1 MEAPEEKINWKLEMN
16 KKNTMQMIKK
26 RVKNLP
32 LVKESV
38 YNTLSVLND
47 PKSNFSEIAERI
59 SPGVAAEF
67 LNMANTASSSRE
79 IRSLNHAIKLIGY
92 NKMKQILSTSIL
104 MDNFAKQSDFNYFSF
119 DKFHR
124 QAQFCAMV
132 SVILGQITEYENTED
147 LFTAAILLNI
157 GKLIIAIHFSE
168 EHKKII
174 EIKKTKGI
182 STSNAEKEILGT
194 NHPEI
199 GAFTL
204 EQLKI
209 PKDICDAVRYH
220 DFGGPVPPDTNYQL
234 IMISRESSRI
244 VDKFKLPRKINFS
257 ETKKHL
263 QEFIEE
269 SRKEYR
275 KNVRVQ
281 IRATGY
287 KEFFP
292 ELLSAA
298 STMVSEG
305 MEEVFKKRARLS
317 IIAKNQED

>member
-1 MEAPEEKINWKLEMN
+1 MNEKI
-16 KKNTMQMIKK
+16 TMQKIKE

-38 YNTLSVLND
+38 YNTLSILND
-47 PKSNFSEIAERI
+47 PHSNFNEIAERI

-67 LNMANTASSSRE
+67 LKMANAASSSRE

-92 NKMKQILSTSIL
+92 EKMKKILSTSIL
-104 MDNFAKQSDFNYFSF
+104 MNNFAKQSDFDYFSF
-119 DKFHR
+119 NKFHR
-124 QAQFCAMV
+124 QAQFCAV
-132 SVILGQITEYENTED
+132 ISVILGQITEYENTED

-174 EIKKTKGI
+174 ETKKTKGI
-182 STSNAEKEILGT
+182 STSAAEKAILGT
-194 NHPEI
+194 THSEI

-220 DFGGPVPPDTNYQL
+220 DSDGTVSSDKNYQL
-234 IMISRESSRI
+234 IMISRESYKI
-244 VDKFKLPRKINFS
+244 VYKFKLPRRINFS
-257 ETKKHL
+257 EIKKQL
-263 QEFIEE
+263 QDFIEE
-269 SRKEYR
+269 SQKEYR

-287 KEFFP
+287 KDFFP
-292 ELLSAA
+292 ELLSTA
-298 STMVSEG
+298 SSLVSEG

-317 IIAKNQED
+317 IISKNQEG